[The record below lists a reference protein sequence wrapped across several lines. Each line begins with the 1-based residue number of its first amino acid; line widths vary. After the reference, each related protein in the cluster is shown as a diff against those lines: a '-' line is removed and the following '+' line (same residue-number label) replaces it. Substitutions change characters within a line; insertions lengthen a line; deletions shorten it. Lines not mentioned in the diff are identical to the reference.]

1 MSTLNKLNFQM
12 SSLSSYI
19 KELKKHFED
28 TIGDANNE
36 MQEKINDFINQIED
50 AKRDLEDTD
59 MKSRDLEEMVKD
71 LESSIESMNADLE
84 KLEKEGGDSEKIDDL
99 KRTLDDYHKSL
110 NDRQKSLDETKS
122 KFDDATSRAEEV
134 RRNVY
139 DKAKNIVENIYEFT
153 SEKIADAQ
161 VAQEEAVK
169 TLEDFQNDTKE
180 TEDKKSKTEDS
191 MKEDQEKYDAEVA
204 EGEKSFKEKQSK
216 TEAEIE
222 NAKSSYEKHM
232 SELKAK
238 AEGASE
244 EMVAELE
251 AEMAERTKQYK
262 AEIEKLEQSKQ
273 DDADK
278 FKANQ
283 AEEEKQFKAGE
294 SKTEAEI
301 AEFEKYMEELEYSKE
316 AELVKVKEADA
327 EVEKFEKLCLDVL
340 NPAHDWL
347 NKEYNGA
354 QSDLANAEKFRAD
367 LESSITSVKAEIEK
381 AMSTHKDMSVAIDE
395 ATVNLADLKKS
406 VEEKDTEHSEASKK
420 FEEQMTE
427 LKSKMEGASEE
438 DLAKM
443 EAEMK
448 DMQTQRDEEVAK
460 LKKESSDLDTAIDYW
475 SSNLSNYNDS
485 FKEAQATI
493 DEKAKEEDETK
504 EELQSVL
511 SDIKKIKT
519 IIHSV
524 EEPYDSVNNI
534 YSEKYPPIN
543 KEPIG
548 IKPGEPIDFGINL
561 GNVIAL
567 HGGGGWGD
575 GFMKEVNGAIGMGG
589 PEDRITMTAV
599 YPNGGYGETTFT
611 WLPVVDKEAGE
622 TTTSKEIADESVD
635 AIMEAINSPMF
646 INEEAMIQ
654 EPITL
659 LGYSD
664 GAAMIIAFLGRAV
677 ERGLDISRIQRVIFV
692 KGYVEGERHQGLD
705 YSSAEFVPFNGIE
718 AYIIAGQNDE
728 NFYSSTLA
736 AQSYFEPNELYVTEG
751 GHEFELGNAAAWLSK
766 RVGPGKLPEPKDPFA
781 FNCNEYED
789 NEEGYNSLQAELQS
803 ANELV
808 DKYASAVESW
818 HAQREINGSPSE
830 AETENFVLLKDA
842 EMQAIQRKQS
852 IVDCLTSETFARFAN
867 MG

>member
-19 KELKKHFED
+19 KELKSHFEN

-36 MQEKINDFINQIED
+36 MQEKIDDFINQIED
-50 AKRDLEDTD
+50 AKRALEDAD
-59 MKSRDLEEMVKD
+59 MKSNDLEEMVKD
-71 LESSIESMNADLE
+71 LESTIESMNAELE
-84 KLEKEGGDSEKIDDL
+84 KLEKEGGDPEEIDDL
-99 KRTLDDYHKSL
+99 KSTLDEYHKDL
-110 NDRQKSLDETKS
+110 NDRQKSLDKTKS
-122 KFDDATSRAEEV
+122 EFDKATSHAEEV

-139 DKAKNIVENIYEFT
+139 DKAKNIVETIYEFT
-153 SEKIADAQ
+153 SEKIANAQ
-161 VAQEEAVK
+161 TSLEESNK
-169 TLEDFQNDTKE
+169 TLGDFDSETKE

-191 MKEDQEKYDAEVA
+191 MKADKEKFDAQVA
-204 EGEKSFKEKQSK
+204 EGEKSFKEEQSK
-216 TEAEIE
+216 AEAEVE
-222 NAKSSYEKHM
+222 NVQSSYEKHM
-232 SELKAK
+232 SDLKAK

-251 AEMAERTKQYK
+251 AEMAERTKQHK
-262 AEIEKLEQSKQ
+262 AEIEKLEQSQQ

-283 AEEEKQFKAGE
+283 AEEAKQFKIGE

-301 AEFEKYMEELEYSKE
+301 AEFEKYMEELQYSKE
-316 AELVKVKEADA
+316 AESTKLKEAQS

-340 NPAHDWL
+340 NPAYDWL

-367 LESSITSVKAEIEK
+367 LESSITSVKAEIQK
-381 AMSTHKDMSVAIDE
+381 AMSTHEETSAAIGG
-395 ATVNLADLKKS
+395 ATEKLADLKKS

-420 FEEQMTE
+420 FEAQMAE

-438 DLAKM
+438 DLAEM
-443 EAEMK
+443 EAAME

-460 LKKESSDLDTAIDYW
+460 LKKESSDLATAIDYW

-485 FKEAQATI
+485 FKEAQVTI
-493 DEKAKEEDETK
+493 DEKAKEEDEMK

-519 IIHSV
+519 IIDSV
-524 EEPYDSVNNI
+524 EEPYDSVSDTYN
-534 YSEKYPPIN
+534 EKYPP
-543 KEPIG
+543 KEEKPIEIG
-548 IKPGEPIDFGINL
+548 MNL

-575 GFMKEVNGAIGMGG
+575 GFMKEVNGALGTGG
-589 PEDRITMTAV
+589 PDDGITMRAL

-635 AIMEAINSPMF
+635 AIMEAINSPIF
-646 INEEAMIQ
+646 INEELPEQ

-664 GAAMIIAFLGRAV
+664 GAAMIIAFLGRAL

-692 KGYVEGERHQGLD
+692 KGYVEGERHEGLD

-736 AQSYFEPNELYVTEG
+736 AQSYFETNELQVTEG
-751 GHEFELGNAAAWLSK
+751 GHEFELGNATNWLSK
-766 RVGPGKLPEPKDPFA
+766 RVGPGERAEDLFA
-781 FNCNEYED
+781 FNCNEYKD
-789 NEEGYNSLQAELQS
+789 NEEGYNSLLAELQS
-803 ANELV
+803 ATELV
-808 DKYASAVESW
+808 DKYAKAVENW
-818 HAQREINGSPSE
+818 FEERGITQDDLGPDVEGIEIFG
-830 AETENFVLLKDA
+830 LLKDA
-842 EMQAIQRKQS
+842 EMKAIQKKQS
-852 IVDCLTSETFARFAN
+852 IEECLTNETFAKYSN